1 VHGTVEGFVAGSDNT
16 TSLWAATPKPSL
28 GARIPALLG
37 IGVGMPRLVQL
48 SEAETVIGRS
58 QEASVVL
65 EARGV
70 SREHAKIM
78 MRDGQTATL
87 VDLESRNGTF
97 VNGERIDV
105 VVLEEGDEIHLGPIA
120 SFQFVRRIQ
129 DELEVA
135 SRRVARGRL
144 DALTPREA
152 QVAREVARGGSNKD
166 IAERLGIKPRTV
178 AAHLEHTFAKLDIG
192 SRAELSR
199 LVAENELTTR

>member
-1 VHGTVEGFVAGSDNT
+1 MAGSDNT